1 MPGGNTMSTYDS
13 KSVSAAA
20 LEGIAL
26 DQLSDEEK
34 NALDVLI
41 HLRPEQL
48 TELKNIFT
56 LPDSSVIG
64 PVSLAEFL
72 LLAGKVSV
80 FFSPEAVNSFKKEK
94 EIDNEGILEGVIGSL
109 TASAYIEKILNEA
122 FPQTPDATSQK
133 INPAGLNLVKEFE
146 GLHKLLPGGKVGAYL
161 DPVNVWTIGYGHTEG
176 VKPGDAITKDKAE
189 TFLKQDM
196 EKFEKVVERYVTVP
210 LNSNQFSALVSFTFN
225 VGDGAFNGSTL
236 RKLLNQSKYDAAAEQ
251 FTRWVYGTVNGKR
264 VKLPGLVRRRE
275 AERRLFLA

>member
-1 MPGGNTMSTYDS
+1 MSTYDS

-26 DQLSDEEK
+26 NQLSDEEK

-72 LLAGKVSV
+72 LLASKVSV

-109 TASAYIEKILNEA
+109 TASAYIEKILIEA
-122 FPQTPDATSQK
+122 FLPASSATLQK

-146 GLHKLLPGGKVGAYL
+146 GLHKLIPGGKVQAYL

-176 VKPGDAITKDKAE
+176 VKPGDVITKDKAE

-225 VGDGAFNGSTL
+225 TGDGAFNGSTL
-236 RKLLNQSKYDAAAEQ
+236 RKLLNQSKYGAAAEQ
-251 FTRWVYGTVNGKR
+251 FTRWVYGTVNGQR

>member
-1 MPGGNTMSTYDS
+1 MSTYDS

-26 DQLSDEEK
+26 NQLSDEEK

-64 PVSLAEFL
+64 PASLAEFL
-72 LLAGKVSV
+72 LLASKASL
-80 FFSPEAVNSFKKEK
+80 FFSPEAVNSFKKDQ

-109 TASAYIEKILNEA
+109 TASAYIDKIRENEKLIDV
-122 FPQTPDATSQK
+122 FPQPPEATSQK

-146 GLHKLLPGGKVGAYL
+146 GLHKLRPDGKVQAYL
-161 DPVNVWTIGYGHTEG
+161 DPVNVWTIGYGHTKG
-176 VKPGDAITKDKAE
+176 VKPGDVITKEKAE
-189 TFLKQDM
+189 NLLKEDM
-196 EKFEKVVERYVTVP
+196 EEFEKVVEKLTTVP

-225 VGDGAFNGSTL
+225 IGDGAFNGSTL
-236 RKLLNQSKYDAAAEQ
+236 RKLLNQSKYGAAAEQ
-251 FTRWVYGTVNGKR
+251 FTRWVYGTVNGQR

>member
-1 MPGGNTMSTYDS
+1 MSTYDS

-20 LEGIAL
+20 IEGIAL
-26 DQLSDEEK
+26 NQLSDEEK

-72 LLAGKVSV
+72 LLASKVPL
-80 FFSPEAVNSFKKEK
+80 FFSPEAVNSFKKEQK
-94 EIDNEGILEGVIGSL
+94 IDNEGILEGVIGSL
-109 TASAYIEKILNEA
+109 TASAYIDEIREKLIDV
-122 FPQTPDATSQK
+122 FPQPSSATLQN

-161 DPVNVWTIGYGHTEG
+161 DPVNVWTIGYGHTKG
-176 VKPGDAITKDKAE
+176 VKPGDVITKQKAE
-189 TFLKQDM
+189 DLLKEDM
-196 EKFEKVVERYVTVP
+196 EEFEKVVEKYVSVP